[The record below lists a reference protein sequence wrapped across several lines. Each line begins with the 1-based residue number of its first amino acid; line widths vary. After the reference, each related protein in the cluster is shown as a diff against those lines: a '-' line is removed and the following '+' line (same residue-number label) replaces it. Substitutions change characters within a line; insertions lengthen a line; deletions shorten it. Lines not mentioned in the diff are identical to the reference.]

1 MVSAATFATRH
12 PEPKRARKLLR
23 NLRLPEQPTP
33 FLTSPLTILNEL
45 RVVSCGLRVF
55 PSFELATLNPQLS
68 CWLDEFSY
76 SDAKFFAQDNDDFPS
91 GDEFTRHINLNGF
104 AYSLVKFKD
113 TAGR

>member
-1 MVSAATFATRH
+1 
-12 PEPKRARKLLR
+12 LR

-33 FLTSPLTILNEL
+33 FPTSPLTVLNAL
-45 RVVSCGLRVF
+45 RVEGF

-76 SDAKFFAQDNDDFPS
+76 SDAKFFAQDNDDFSS